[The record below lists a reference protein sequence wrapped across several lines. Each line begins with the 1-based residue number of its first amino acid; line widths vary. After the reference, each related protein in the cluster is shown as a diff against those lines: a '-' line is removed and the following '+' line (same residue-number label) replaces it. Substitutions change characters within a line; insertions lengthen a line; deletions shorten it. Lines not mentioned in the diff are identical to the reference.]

1 MFTEE
6 DILAPK
12 AQSLENRRTSRL
24 SKDVIVIEPAQTKRD
39 LFEEDK
45 DNDIRE
51 READSRSKR
60 RSSHTSK
67 SGDVEGPDDNNDG
80 DDDDVVEVKKDSNK
94 SDSADSRILNGNL
107 HKVDDREE
115 EVDGI
120 DESTSIDDN
129 MQTNVVVNTGI
140 SQDSRRVV
148 SDVSA
153 AVVDERVVE
162 FSGGLENDHSGK
174 IGDDEIENEGGDDD
188 INIYEDM
195 PQDIEFQ
202 AEA

>member
-6 DILAPK
+6 DILTSKP
-12 AQSLENRRTSRL
+12 QSLENRRTSRL

-60 RSSHTSK
+60 RSSRNSK
-67 SGDVEGPDDNNDG
+67 SGDVDEPDNDDG
-80 DDDDVVEVKKDSNK
+80 AVVEVKKDSNK
-94 SDSADSRILNGNL
+94 SDSAADSRILNGNMQEDDDDDDDDDVG
-107 HKVDDREE
+107 KVDD
-115 EVDGI
+115 V
-120 DESTSIDDN
+120 DESASVDDN
-129 MQTNVVVNTGI
+129 MQANVIVNTGN

-148 SDVSA
+148 SDVSS
-153 AVVDERVVE
+153 VVAGDERVVE
-162 FSGGLENDHSGK
+162 FSGGSDSRT
-174 IGDDEIENEGGDDD
+174 IGDDEVENVGGDDD
-188 INIYEDM
+188 INIYEGM

-202 AEA
+202 ADV